1 MRYFIS
7 YHYFILNIN
16 FRTSVGSWTAGV
28 PSEIDF
34 DPGMEDEIAMF
45 NTKRVYKIVSVIQ
58 QPFMQW
64 NDTLGIDQ
72 DFK

>member
-1 MRYFIS
+1 M
-7 YHYFILNIN
+7 
-16 FRTSVGSWTAGV
+16 GSWIAGV
-28 PSEIDF
+28 PSEFDF